1 MIKSKSLLL
10 NIMTPTP
17 LYRVHPAI
25 SLGENPM
32 RDVFMTI
39 GILAVTCLSMLVI
52 SMRAATQAK
61 PDLQAYTTTPT
72 IVADAPPPDDQ
83 GTPGRRG

>member
-1 MIKSKSLLL
+1 MIVVESLFLKV
-10 NIMTPTP
+10 MTPSP
-17 LYRVHPAI
+17 LYRVHPAV
-25 SLGENPM
+25 SSGENSM
-32 RDVFMTI
+32 KDVLMTM

-61 PDLQAYTTTPT
+61 PGLQAHATPT

>member
-1 MIKSKSLLL
+1 
-10 NIMTPTP
+10 MTPAP
-17 LYRVHPAI
+17 LYRVHPDVR
-25 SLGENPM
+25 SGENSM
-32 RDVFMTI
+32 KDVFMTI

-52 SMRAATQAK
+52 SIRAATQAK
-61 PDLQAYTTTPT
+61 PDLQAHTTPT

>member
-1 MIKSKSLLL
+1 MREVL
-10 NIMTPTP
+10 MT
-17 LYRVHPAI
+17 V
-25 SLGENPM
+25 
-32 RDVFMTI
+32 

-61 PDLQAYTTTPT
+61 PDLQAHATPT

>member
-1 MIKSKSLLL
+1 MAPDS
-10 NIMTPTP
+10 
-17 LYRVHPAI
+17 LYRVHPA
-25 SLGENPM
+25 LTPGETAM
-32 RDVFMTI
+32 REVLMTV

-61 PDLQAYTTTPT
+61 PDLQTHITPT

>member
-1 MIKSKSLLL
+1 MIKLISLSKGTMALDS
-10 NIMTPTP
+10 
-17 LYRVHPAI
+17 LYRVHPAPNP
-25 SLGENPM
+25 GEKPM
-32 RDVFMTI
+32 REVLMTV

-61 PDLQAYTTTPT
+61 PDLQAHATPT

>member
-1 MIKSKSLLL
+1 MINSKSLFL
-10 NIMTPTP
+10 NIMTPAP
-17 LYRVHPAI
+17 LYRVHPAV
-25 SLGENPM
+25 SPGEKTM
-32 RDVFMTI
+32 RDVFTTI
-39 GILAVTCLSMLVI
+39 GILAVTCLGMLVI

-61 PDLQAYTTTPT
+61 PDLQAHTPTT